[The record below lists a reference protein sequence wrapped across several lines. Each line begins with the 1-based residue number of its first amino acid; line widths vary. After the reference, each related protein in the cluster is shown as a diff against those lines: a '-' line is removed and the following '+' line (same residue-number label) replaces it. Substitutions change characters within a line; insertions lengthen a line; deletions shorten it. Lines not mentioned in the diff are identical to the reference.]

1 MLKTVW
7 LTENQDLCNGC
18 AMLLGGFDG
27 LHVGHRLLLSHA
39 KNSGLPVGIMTIV
52 GGKGE
57 SNIFTFREREEIF
70 KSGGVDFVFELPFEE
85 IKDLSPEAFLVLL
98 QDSFSPKLFVCGED
112 FRFGAKA
119 QGDTKTIKRW
129 GQVRVEIVP
138 LVEIYGEK
146 VSSRT
151 VKGLLENGEMEKVN
165 ALLGEPFFL
174 IGMVIKDRG
183 VGRTLGFPTANVLYP
198 KDKFPIR
205 KGVYETRVAV
215 DGKMYK
221 GITNY
226 GARPT
231 FENEEVRLETYLD
244 GFDGDLYNR
253 ELKVE
258 FIRYMRAVRR
268 FENVEDLQAQLTKDI
283 RQVRDQ

>member
-7 LTENQDLCNGC
+7 LTDNQNLCNGC

-27 LHVGHRLLLSHA
+27 LHVGHRLLLSRA

-57 SNIFTFREREEIF
+57 SNLFTFREREEIF

-85 IKDLSPEAFLVLL
+85 IKDLSPDAFLDLL
-98 QDSFSPKLFVCGED
+98 KGSFSPKLFVCGED

-119 QGDTKTIKRW
+119 QGDAETIKRW
-129 GQVRVEIVP
+129 GQVCVEIVP

-151 VKGLLENGEMEKVN
+151 VKGLLGNGEMEKVN

-174 IGMVIKDRG
+174 MGTVIKDRG

-198 KDKFPIR
+198 KDKFSIK
-205 KGVYETRVAV
+205 KGVYEARVAV
-215 DGKMYK
+215 DGKIYK

-231 FENEEVRLETYLD
+231 FENVEIRIETYLD

-258 FIRYMRAVRR
+258 FIRYMREIRR
-268 FENVEDLQAQLTKDI
+268 FDNVEDLQTQLTKDI